1 MKKEIKIKPNIVKP
15 DRVPSQMPTVRK
27 STGGPDDNG
36 GSHMD
41 ARQRAIA
48 EIARQNYNKVMGRR
62 TGKDYSG
69 YMGDPLTKNMS
80 QIGDAKKSDTVF
92 IVGGGPS
99 LIGFDFN
106 SLTGCD
112 TIVINKAVEYVPNP
126 TYFITMDYTY
136 LSKTDHWIANY
147 SKRGISTVFV
157 ANMTGNLAKK
167 EDIYVDTK
175 FNLRYT
181 KLGEF
186 NYVIESKHRVHPKTG
201 FGKTIGDFAHG
212 DNSGFCAV
220 QLAILLGYKKIY
232 LLGFDMNVGYKG
244 TKTHFHNGY
253 RGSSS
258 IRTNIAGYAENMKNA
273 LRLVNEP
280 EKIISCSQNSSLN
293 EYMKFENYDEIKKQS
308 FVQEDNIQEDMEQNN
323 INGLSNLVIVGYYT
337 VNTPYQNE
345 AVKLINSCKRLGL
358 NHDIIGVDNL
368 GSWQSN
374 TRYKA
379 KFMGDMLLKH
389 PDKRLLYVDCDAV
402 IHRLPDL
409 FKSYSADIAVRFQD
423 FRWRKNEC
431 LSGTIYMEN
440 NLKTRKLCEIWGKIN
455 KSEGPQAKT
464 FEQWNLG
471 AAIEQMAKSDGLVCK
486 NLPPEYTFIFDSMR
500 KMYPNVVPVI
510 EHFQASR
517 KYKNKV

>member
-1 MKKEIKIKPNIVKP
+1 MKKQIKIKPNIIKP
-15 DRVPSQMPTVRK
+15 ERVPAQMPTVQK
-27 STGGPDDNG
+27 PGNTGE
-36 GSHMD
+36 MD
-41 ARQRAIA
+41 ARQRAMA
-48 EIARQNYNKVMGRR
+48 EIARSNYNKVMGRR
-62 TGKDYSG
+62 TGKDYNAYQG
-69 YMGDPLTKNMS
+69 EPLTKNMS

-106 SLTGCD
+106 SLANHD
-112 TIVINKAVEYVPNP
+112 TIVVNKAVEYVPDP
-126 TYFITMDYTY
+126 TYFVTMDYSY

-147 SKRGISTVFV
+147 SKQGISTVFV
-157 ANMTGNLAKK
+157 ANMTGNLTKK
-167 EDIYVDTK
+167 EGVYVDTK
-175 FNLRYT
+175 FNMRYT

-186 NYVIESKHRVHPKTG
+186 NYVIESKHIIHQKTG

-220 QLAILLGYKKIY
+220 QLALLLGYEKIY
-232 LLGFDMNVGYKG
+232 LLGFDMNVGENKN
-244 TKTHFHNGY
+244 TRTHFHNGY
-253 RGSSS
+253 GASSN
-258 IRTNIAGYAENMKNA
+258 IRRRIAGYAENFKYA
-273 LRLVNEP
+273 IRLSKDSD
-280 EKIISCSQNSSLN
+280 KIISCSRDSSLN
-293 EYMKFENYDEIKKQS
+293 SYVKFEKYDFIKTQEIKNEPPVEEI
-308 FVQEDNIQEDMEQNN
+308 VQQDMEHEK
-323 INGLSNLVIVGYYT
+323 IKGLMNLIIVGYYT
-337 VNTPYQNE
+337 INTPYQNE

-358 NHDIIGVDNL
+358 NHDIVGVDNL

-379 KFMGDMLLKH
+379 KFMADMLLKH

-409 FKSYSADIAVRFQD
+409 FRSYSADIAVRFQD
-423 FRWRKNEC
+423 FKWRKNEC

-500 KMYPNVVPVI
+500 KMYPKAVPVI

-517 KYKNKV
+517 KYKHKV